1 MSENDRLIQQAEWAG
16 GLRRLFL
23 TGQAVAYIGWIGSQG
38 AAHIPALNIDPIV
51 LNLIQT
57 VCWPIWLVSLLA
69 TFWLMRRTAKNRQV
83 SALLDDERTVGLTKT
98 VFQASYWVLLV
109 AVALVYAA
117 TFISEVDIRAIAPIL
132 LSLGVAVP
140 SLTYACLYRG

>member
-1 MSENDRLIQQAEWAG
+1 MSDNELLIQQAEQAG

-23 TGQAVAYIGWIGSQG
+23 IGQAVGYIGWIGSQG
-38 AAHIPALNIDPIV
+38 LSALGLDPHILTIV
-51 LNLIQT
+51 QNL
-57 VCWPIWLVSLLA
+57 CWPLWLVSLLA
-69 TFWLMRRTAKNRQV
+69 TFWLMRRTAKNQQLA
-83 SALLDDERTVGLTKT
+83 ALLDDERTSGLTKT
-98 VFQASYWVLLV
+98 VFQTSYWVLLI

-117 TFISEVDIRAIAPIL
+117 TFVTEVDIRAIAPIL

>member
-1 MSENDRLIQQAEWAG
+1 MSDNERLIQQAEQAG

-23 TGQAVAYIGWIGSQG
+23 IGQAVGYIGWIGSQG
-38 AAHIPALNIDPIV
+38 LSALGLDPHILTIV
-51 LNLIQT
+51 QNL
-57 VCWPIWLVSLLA
+57 CWPLWLVSLLA
-69 TFWLMRRTAKNRQV
+69 TFWLMRRTAKNQQLA
-83 SALLDDERTVGLTKT
+83 ALLDDERTSGLTKT
-98 VFQASYWVLLV
+98 VFQTSYWVLLI

-117 TFISEVDIRAIAPIL
+117 TFVTEVDIRAIAPIL